1 MSERR
6 RRKNPR
12 FLKETSDRS
21 GFDSWSQSREGN
33 FLKQWTGIKQ
43 SGLLI
48 EPIEFD
54 MPPPSNRSL
63 GGADISGTPRANGEV
78 INIDSSSVAQVQYVN
93 TASQIYLT
101 QQIAIYIAGS
111 NSNITL
117 SSATQVAQGGSNQ
130 VIAIMCVDS
139 GVTVVNGN
147 GLTLNTSSYYM
158 DSGAILNLI
167 YNGSTWQETSRSHMY
182 YSLGAL

>member
-21 GFDSWSQSREGN
+21 GFDSWSQNKEGN
-33 FLKQWTGIKQ
+33 FSKQWTGIKQ

-48 EPIEFD
+48 EPTEFD
-54 MPPPSNRSL
+54 MPPPSNKPL
-63 GGADISGTPRANGEV
+63 GGADISGIPRNNSEV
-78 INIDSSSVAQVQYVN
+78 INIDSSAVAQVQYLN
-93 TASQIYLT
+93 TASQINLS
-101 QQIAIYIAGS
+101 QQIAIYISGS
-111 NSNITL
+111 NSAVTL
-117 SSATQVAQGGSNQ
+117 SKTQIVSGGSNQ
-130 VIAIMCVDS
+130 IIAIM
-139 GVTVVNGN
+139 GVGSAVTLINGS

-167 YNGSTWQETSRSHMY
+167 YNGSTWQETSRSHQY

>member
-21 GFDSWSQSREGN
+21 GFDSWSQSRDGN
-33 FLKQWTGIKQ
+33 FTKQWTGIKQ
-43 SGLLI
+43 GGLLL
-48 EPIEFD
+48 EPVEFD
-54 MPPPSNRSL
+54 MPPPSNKSL

-78 INIDSSSVAQVQYVN
+78 INMDSSQVAQVQYLN
-93 TASQIYLT
+93 TASQINLT
-101 QQIAIYIAGS
+101 QQIAIYISGS
-111 NSNITL
+111 NLAVTL
-117 SSATQVAQGGSNQ
+117 ASTQIVSGGSNQ
-130 VIAIMCVDS
+130 VIAIMGVGS
-139 GVTVVNGN
+139 GVTLINGS
-147 GLTLNTSSYYM
+147 GLSLRTSSYYM

-167 YNGSTWQETSRSHMY
+167 YNDSTWYETSRSHQF